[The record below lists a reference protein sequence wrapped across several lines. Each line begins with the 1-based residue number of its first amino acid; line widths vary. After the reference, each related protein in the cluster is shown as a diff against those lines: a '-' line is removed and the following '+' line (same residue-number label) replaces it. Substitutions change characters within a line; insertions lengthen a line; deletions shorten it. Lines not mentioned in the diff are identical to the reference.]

1 MHMGIIN
8 RLLLFLYTISFALLS
23 LGLIVVCL
31 QIVPAQYIWNDF
43 LYLSGRWETGA
54 VAFVVFLWS
63 IHLLSM
69 SFVSAKKV
77 SYDKEA
83 ILVHGSMGDVRVSIA
98 AIRNMVDKVTRR
110 VSGVRDVK
118 VQVTAERSKT
128 KEDLPEE
135 ASVRIKIRI
144 VIGQESNVSKIS
156 DAIQD
161 TVQSHLQEFIGLKN
175 FSVNISVADISNAA
189 IEKQRVV

>member
-1 MHMGIIN
+1 MGIIN

-69 SFVSAKKV
+69 SFVSVKKV

>member
-1 MHMGIIN
+1 MGIIN
-8 RLLLFLYTISFALLS
+8 RFLLFLYTISFALLS

-31 QIVPAQYIWNDF
+31 QIVPTQYIWNEF
-43 LYLSGRWETGA
+43 FYLSGRWETGA

-63 IHLLSM
+63 IHLLSL
-69 SFVSAKKV
+69 SFVSTKKS

-83 ILVHGSMGDVRVSIA
+83 IIVHGSMGDVRVSVA
-98 AIRNMVDKVTRR
+98 AIRNMVDKVTRM

-128 KEDLPEE
+128 KERLPEGT
-135 ASVRIKIRI
+135 SVQIKLRII
-144 VIGQESNVSKIS
+144 IGQESNVAKIS

>member
-1 MHMGIIN
+1 MGIMN

-23 LGLIVVCL
+23 LGFIGVCL
-31 QIVPAQYIWNDF
+31 QIVPVQYIWNDF

-69 SFVSAKKV
+69 SFVSVKKV

-83 ILVHGSMGDVRVSIA
+83 ILVHGSMGDVRVSVA

-135 ASVRIKIRI
+135 AAVRIKIRI